1 MSYESNFPTEQQERI
16 PAESAEHHGQIAL
29 SDEERQYLQQVVL
42 KQFEAHPS
50 LEGVKIQKLELE
62 KVPRAIQEIIQ
73 SLDGKITVFLSVR
86 IQKEVPL
93 HQHTT
98 DGEIYFGGHDG
109 IVTLLDESKNEIGQF
124 ELGDEQFA
132 IANIGEWHSV
142 KTESETGTTFFG
154 VKFTVNG

>member
-1 MSYESNFPTEQQERI
+1 MSYESNFPTGQTEFTS
-16 PAESAEHHGQIAL
+16 AESIEHHGQITL

-50 LEGVKIQKLELE
+50 LEGVKIQKLELK
-62 KVPRAIQEIIQ
+62 KVPGAIQEKIR
-73 SLDGKITVFLSVR
+73 SLEGKITAFLSVR

-109 IVTLLDESKNEIGQF
+109 LVTLLDESKQEIGQF

-132 IANIGEWHSV
+132 VANIGEWHSV
-142 KTESETGTTFFG
+142 KTESKTGTTFFG
-154 VKFTVNG
+154 VKFTTG

>member
-1 MSYESNFPTEQQERI
+1 MSYESNFPTGQEEHTS
-16 PAESAEHHGQIAL
+16 AESAEHHGQITL

-62 KVPRAIQEIIQ
+62 KVPLAIQEKIR
-73 SLDGKITVFLSVR
+73 SLNGNITAFLSVR

-98 DGEIYFGGHDG
+98 DSEIYFGGHNG
-109 IVTLLDESKNEIGQF
+109 TVTLLDESKNEIGQF
-124 ELGDEQFA
+124 DLGEENSTLA
-132 IANIGEWHSV
+132 ATGEWHSV

-154 VKFTVNG
+154 VKFTKKS